1 METSANNETLEGIKA
16 FYPRTINEWRDW
28 LAANYNVET
37 AVWLVLY
44 HKNSKMPGITYD
56 QSIEHALCY
65 GWIDSKAKKRD
76 EQSSYLKFTPRKPS
90 SNWSKS
96 NIARVKRMIDG
107 GYMTPAGQLM
117 IDKAKNSGKWIEIE

>member
-1 METSANNETLEGIKA
+1 METSANNENLEGIKA
-16 FYPRTINEWRDW
+16 FYPRTIGEWRDW
-28 LAANYNVET
+28 LADNYNVET

-96 NIARVKRMIDG
+96 NIARVKSMIDE
-107 GYMTPAGQLM
+107 GYMTPAGQIM
-117 IDKAKNSGKWIEIE
+117 IDRAKKSGKWVDAE